1 MLKFR
6 FLSYAN
12 FGSMAQWYE
21 EMAKKGWQIEKI
33 ILPFIHQFKKC
44 ELADIKYKF
53 SLATNES
60 LFTKFSK
67 EELADYDQMAEEYG
81 WHLVDRTFNM
91 NLYRVDDDGAESLY
105 NDDSYE
111 IDILNKGIKGELI
124 TISVNLPVFTF
135 LALSSIARLRS
146 SDIYYSNFPFFMVP
160 AVSLFLIFALL
171 SLGDYV
177 SFKRRNKEVKAIKD
191 LKFTG
196 LGIGKLQAFLPV
208 LSIVLII
215 LSWIAL
221 VIHQLEMG
229 YGLTILISV
238 IPMIFMV
245 ILISYFIK
253 KVKEMDA
260 KKGQKKFLFALI
272 PVIMFVVFSISNLGM
287 FAKLA
292 LKDDLQTKEIA
303 GFSVRKESTSFLAES
318 CEDYMANSNDLN
330 IRKTVVNSEGLAED
344 LFNRIL
350 KNAENHPYRA
360 EFVKDISKD
369 FSYDRSYS
377 LSDENSYLILKGK
390 MVLEVDGNIYDD
402 KVAKDIE
409 KIIEAK

>member
-12 FGSMAQWYE
+12 FGPMAQWYE
-21 EMAKKGWQIEKI
+21 DMAKQGWQIEKI

-44 ELADIKYKF
+44 EPADIKYQF
-53 SLATNES
+53 TIAPNE
-60 LFTKFSK
+60 TWYVKFSK
-67 EELADYDQMAEEYG
+67 EELKDYDEMAEEYG
-81 WHLVDRTFNM
+81 WHMVDRSFNM
-91 NLYRVDDDGAESLY
+91 NLYQVDEKGSNSLY
-105 NDDSYE
+105 NDDFYE
-111 IDILNKGIKGELI
+111 IEILNKGIKGELI
-124 TISVNLPVFTF
+124 TISLNLLVFVF

-146 SDIYYSNFPFFMVP
+146 SDIYYSNFPFFMAP
-160 AVSLFLIFALL
+160 AVSLFLILSLL

-177 SFKRRNKEVKAIKD
+177 SFKRRNSEVKAIKD

-245 ILISYFIK
+245 ILISYFTK
-253 KVKEMDA
+253 KVKLMDA
-260 KKGQKKFLFALI
+260 QKGQKKFLFALI
-272 PVIMFVVFSISNLGM
+272 PIIMFIVFSVSNFGM
-287 FAKLA
+287 LAKLA

-318 CEDYMANSNDLN
+318 CEDFRAKSHDLD
-330 IRKTVVNSEGLAED
+330 IRKTIVKSEGLAGD
-344 LFNRIL
+344 LFDRIVNNS
-350 KNAENHPYRA
+350 KDHPYRA
-360 EFVKDISKD
+360 EFVKEISKD
-369 FSYDRSYS
+369 FSYDKVYS
-377 LSDENSYLILKGK
+377 LSDENSYLILKGN
-390 MVLEVDGNIYDD
+390 MVLEVDGNIYDE
-402 KVAKDIE
+402 KVTKNIE
-409 KIIEAK
+409 KILEAK

>member
-6 FLSYAN
+6 FLTYTN
-12 FGSMAQWYE
+12 FGLMEKWYE
-21 EMAKKGWQIEKI
+21 EMAREGWQIEKI
-33 ILPFIHQFKKC
+33 PLPFVQKFKKC
-44 ELADIKYKF
+44 EPADVKYKI
-53 SLATNES
+53 SIAPNE
-60 LFTKFSK
+60 TWGHKFSK
-67 EELADYDQMAEEYG
+67 EELKEYDEMAEEYG
-81 WHLVDRTFNM
+81 WHLIDRSFNM
-91 NLYRVDDDGAESLY
+91 NIYKVDKEGAESLY

-146 SDIYYSNFPFFMVP
+146 SDIYYSNFPFFMAP
-160 AVSLFLIFALL
+160 AVSLFLILSLL

-196 LGIGKLQAFLPV
+196 LGIGKLQALLPV

-253 KVKEMDA
+253 KVKQMDA

-287 FAKLA
+287 FDKLA
-292 LKDDLQTKEIA
+292 LKDDFQPKEIG
-303 GFSVRKESTSFLAES
+303 GFSVREESTSFLAES

-330 IRKTVVNSEGLAED
+330 IRKTVVNSEGLAKD

-402 KVAKDIE
+402 KVAKYIE
-409 KIIEAK
+409 NILEAK